1 MIIEKANY
9 ENLDVFIRSH
19 QVVLVIYRLIENF
32 PTTQQYLISA
42 QMLRSASSIPAN
54 IAEGFGRY
62 TIKEKIR
69 FLYISRGSSEETK
82 YHLMLAKDLK
92 LISNDKYQELY
103 TELTE
108 IVKMLN
114 GLINKLN
121 KDK

>member
-1 MIIEKANY
+1 MEKANY